1 MNININ
7 EELFEQLKN
16 FLDQTSFTQVED
28 LVHYILEDYLERNKQ
43 VLPKSDDR
51 GNDEKSL
58 NNRLKDLGYL

>member
-51 GNDEKSL
+51 DNDEKSL